1 MSGGALLV
9 TAIVYLA
16 ALRIP
21 GQTRAQRVAFAI
33 ATAFALFAVGA
44 FVYYHPP
51 ANPSAGLMNPIPPN
65 ADSVARGK
73 ALYEANCVPCHG
85 ATGKGDGPVG
95 LTLNPRPADLSL
107 HAIPGV
113 HTDAQLYDWIA
124 NGFPRSVMP
133 AFSDRLT
140 NEERWHLINY
150 VRTLA
155 PK

>member
-1 MSGGALLV
+1 
-9 TAIVYLA
+9 
-16 ALRIP
+16 
-21 GQTRAQRVAFAI
+21 
-33 ATAFALFAVGA
+33 
-44 FVYYHPP
+44 
-51 ANPSAGLMNPIPPN
+51 
-65 ADSVARGK
+65 
-73 ALYEANCVPCHG
+73 
-85 ATGKGDGPVG
+85 VG

-113 HTDAQLYDWIA
+113 HTDAQLYDWIT